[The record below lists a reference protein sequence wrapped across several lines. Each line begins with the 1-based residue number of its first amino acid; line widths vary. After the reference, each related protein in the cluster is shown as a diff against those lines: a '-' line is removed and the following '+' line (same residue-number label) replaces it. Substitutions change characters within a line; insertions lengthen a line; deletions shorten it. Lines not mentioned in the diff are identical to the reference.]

1 MCSVEEKM
9 LEAMLKDGMIRC
21 EESQTPKLGPT

>member
-9 LEAMLKDGMIRC
+9 LKVVLENGMTKDAKG
-21 EESQTPKLGPT
+21 QTFELGLA